1 MKQTVEMIA
10 PVWGQFTGGSSYG
23 NWDIMAANIQ
33 CRADADGACVYV
45 FSGIGDM
52 GKISVLAHDIESAW
66 HAVSEDYIKMLERE
80 IKALHRQLDD
90 LEREADDIYCEID
103 DVNDDISALRKRIAD
118 TLALKP
124 LQLQPEPEHLQ
135 THPRLFQEVQA

>member
-10 PVWGQFTGGSSYG
+10 PVWGQFTRPNGYG
-23 NWDIMAANIQ
+23 NWDITAANIR

-52 GKISVLAHDIESAW
+52 GKIGVLAHDIESAW
-66 HAVSEDYIKMLERE
+66 HAVSDDYIKMLERE
-80 IKALHRQLDD
+80 IKVLHRQLDD
-90 LEREADDIYCEID
+90 LERKADDIDCEID

-124 LQLQPEPEHLQ
+124 LQLQSEPEHLR
-135 THPRLFQEVQA
+135 THPRLFQEAQS